1 MAYTTID
8 ENTLYIHGGIDY
20 SDQNTTTSSA
30 KSKQFFALD
39 LTLPSW
45 NTSAPPWRQ
54 INVDGDSG
62 PGAYVHSFSVS
73 PDRRTLTVWDP
84 VLNGTIMNYSLDT
97 KAWTRVSARPA
108 EYTTYGWG
116 VQAASDPTTGF
127 VYTPSGFSN
136 SNNDMFVYDLSA
148 KTATP
153 APMPPKDGFQ
163 LKWYAYSFVW
173 SEVRR
178 SFLIFGGEGNFG
190 PYFYEYN
197 PSGSNWTEIPM
208 TGDTPP
214 RLKNACLIPAYNDTK
229 MVLFGG
235 LLYNGTVVGTLYT
248 LDVAS
253 LTWTQGTSADPIQNR
268 AGMAC
273 SVSGDNF
280 IIWGGLRNT
289 LQGGV
294 AVSDTPVI
302 YNMNTSKWTNQFVR
316 GTGSQPTNTPTQ
328 PADPTVTGGPSIPK
342 DMEDKEG
349 NVGAAITVGTLV
361 ISAVG
366 FLIYKRRRR
375 QKSLADQRHQVI
387 QMPGVDLSL
396 ATIRDSEN
404 NSQDHGPSPS
414 SGGDGTVSSG
424 HTLPPPYTSSPSSSP
439 LAPFQKPLTTQ
450 PSTEEESKLEELQY
464 QVAIRQEELVR
475 RSVHP
480 QYNPAYAVDQT
491 RRVARNPQGTG
502 EIDLEGSSSSSSIT
516 DEELLQQTQELQAE
530 INRLQARNGS

>member
-280 IIWGGLRNT
+280 IIWG
-289 LQGGV
+289 
-294 AVSDTPVI
+294 
-302 YNMNTSKWTNQFVR
+302 
-316 GTGSQPTNTPTQ
+316 
-328 PADPTVTGGPSIPK
+328 DPTVTGGPSIPK

-387 QMPGVDLSL
+387 QMPG
-396 ATIRDSEN
+396 
-404 NSQDHGPSPS
+404 
-414 SGGDGTVSSG
+414 
-424 HTLPPPYTSSPSSSP
+424 
-439 LAPFQKPLTTQ
+439 PLTTQ

>member
-214 RLKNACLIPAYNDTK
+214 RLKNACLIP
-229 MVLFGG
+229 
-235 LLYNGTVVGTLYT
+235 
-248 LDVAS
+248 
-253 LTWTQGTSADPIQNR
+253 
-268 AGMAC
+268 
-273 SVSGDNF
+273 
-280 IIWGGLRNT
+280 
-289 LQGGV
+289 
-294 AVSDTPVI
+294 
-302 YNMNTSKWTNQFVR
+302 
-316 GTGSQPTNTPTQ
+316 
-328 PADPTVTGGPSIPK
+328 DPTVTGGPSIPK

-424 HTLPPPYTSSPSSSP
+424 H
-439 LAPFQKPLTTQ
+439 K
-450 PSTEEESKLEELQY
+450 ESKLEELQY